1 MITACDSLTW
11 IDGVTYTNSNNTAT
25 YNLTNAVGCDS
36 LVTIDLII
44 NNSSTGS
51 DVITAIDSLTWI
63 DGVTYKNSNNTA
75 SYNLTNAIGCDS
87 LVTIDL
93 IIKSSRSETDVQ
105 TSRNSI
111 TWIDGALIVL
121 ILMTLLPLI

>member
-1 MITACDSLTW
+1 MSFELSISNPPFKESSVFTLDLTINNSSSATDVITGCDSLTW

-25 YNLTNAVGCDS
+25 YNLTNAV
-36 LVTIDLII
+36 
-44 NNSSTGS
+44 
-51 DVITAIDSLTWI
+51 
-63 DGVTYKNSNNTA
+63 
-75 SYNLTNAIGCDS
+75 GCDS